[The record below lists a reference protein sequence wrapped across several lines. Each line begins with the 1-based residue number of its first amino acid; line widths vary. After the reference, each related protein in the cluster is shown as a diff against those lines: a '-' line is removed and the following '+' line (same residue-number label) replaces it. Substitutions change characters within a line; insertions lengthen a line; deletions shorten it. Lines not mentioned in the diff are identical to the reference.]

1 MNERRMNEPNILVIY
16 AHPAPHRS
24 PVHGRL
30 AETAMSLPGV
40 ELRDL
45 YQAYPDFDIDG
56 DYERERLRAARV
68 LVFLHPFRWYGMPSI
83 VKEWMDVV
91 LQPGWAY
98 PRQMSDAA
106 HTGECALRGK
116 SFWLVTTTGSG
127 TDAYGPGGLHG
138 RPFADFLAPY
148 EATAALCGMDWIAPL
163 VMHGTAAAAPEAVD
177 AFEAEFRHRLEG
189 YAGLA
194 ANRERG
200 HGASHG
206 R

>member
-1 MNERRMNEPNILVIY
+1 MNAPNILVIY

-24 PVHGRL
+24 PVHRRL
-30 AETAMSLPGV
+30 ADTARALPGV
-40 ELRDL
+40 EVRDL
-45 YQAYPDFDIDG
+45 YDIYPDFDIDG
-56 DYERERLRAARV
+56 DHERALLRGARL
-68 LVFLHPFRWYGMPSI
+68 LVFLHPFRWYGMPSL

-98 PRQMSDAA
+98 NDDNHA
-106 HTGECALRGK
+106 GECALRGK

-127 TDAYGPGGLHG
+127 PDAYRAGGLHG

-163 VMHGTAAAAPEAVD
+163 VMHGTASVSPDAVD
-177 AFEAEFRHRLEG
+177 AHAAEFRHRLEG

-194 ANRERG
+194 AAGREERG
-200 HGASHG
+200 HGT
-206 R
+206 

>member
-1 MNERRMNEPNILVIY
+1 MNEPNILVLY

-24 PVHGRL
+24 PVHRRL
-30 AETAMSLPGV
+30 AETAQALAGV
-40 ELRDL
+40 ELCDL
-45 YQAYPDFDIDG
+45 YQRYPDFDIDG
-56 DYERERLRAARV
+56 EQERERLRAAHL

-98 PRQMSDAA
+98 NDHA

-127 TDAYGPGGLHG
+127 PEAYQPGGLHG
-138 RPFADFLAPY
+138 RPFGDFLAPY

-163 VMHGTAAAAPEAVD
+163 VMHGTAQATLEAID
-177 AFEAEFRHRLEG
+177 AFAAEFRHRLEG

-194 ANRERG
+194 IAAAEERA
-200 HGASHG
+200 HGA
-206 R
+206 